1 MIDLSNLTDGSYV
14 ISDAGTYHFTGTYRG
29 TPSAVIDSRGCKAV
43 ISVAANI
50 TEDIIII
57 LEGVNISLTG
67 EKQCPLSAR
76 NTTSTVTVQLK
87 GDNTLSAI
95 HGCPALWTPETTNGK
110 LIIENHS
117 DEKVSLTVQGARG
130 YPGIGPIYA
139 NSQIQINSGT
149 IKATGGSGASG
160 IGSGNYGSAITIT
173 GGEVYAKGG
182 NNGAG
187 IGGNDADV
195 ISISGNNTIVHAEG
209 GFCGAGIGG
218 GYARTGGI
226 ISISG
231 GEVHAS
237 GGAKQGYNS
246 AAGIGGGCIGAGG
259 TISISGGK
267 VYAIGAQGGAGI
279 GGGYIGAAGT
289 ISISGGE
296 VYATGGD
303 SYGTGIG
310 GSIRSIEGTIT
321 ITGGEVTVTKGANAT
336 YDIGGHNAAVD
347 LLIIGP
353 DANVKKNE
361 SNEAVSYSNYSSGFV
376 FSEGFATVKGDATL
390 LADMTIDASER
401 LNIPLTTSL
410 TINQGVTLANEGT
423 IQNDGTIQNNGTI
436 QNDGTIYNNVTISG
450 NGTIE
455 GNAPVSQKAP
465 TEIVDFT
472 VEGKTYNGTPISVT
486 APEVK
491 TTGESAE
498 VVGNATLTFYQ
509 EDTPLG
515 DAPVNAGSYKVI
527 ASYSGDDNY
536 KEADDVIKTF
546 TISKATPRIS
556 ISLPTAD
563 GGLVYDGSLKE
574 ATATVTGVEG
584 ETDALTATLSY
595 QKKTGEDSWEALQE
609 ENKPTDAGTY
619 RANASF
625 PETNNYISASLT
637 SNEFTIQKAI
647 ATIADFTVS
656 DQRFNGNAIVI
667 AAPTVTGVGLS
678 EDVTATLTYKMK
690 DTEDA
695 TYTETAPS
703 NAGSYIV
710 KASYTDDNHAAVDVT
725 KEFNITKA
733 SNSWTTSLTMEGW
746 TYNEDEKEPS
756 AVAEQGEEVT
766 YVYYAK
772 ATDADD
778 YTELERKP
786 TDAGTWY
793 VQAKVTGLANYAD
806 LTSDYVAFTIA
817 QAAVELAFAQLTLT
831 ITQGDAVPANALTN
845 PHNCEVTYS
854 SDNEAVATVDVA
866 TGVVTVVG
874 VGTATITA
882 TAGGNYTGTASY
894 TLTVNRYIPPYTP
907 PTDPVYYTVTIPTEL
922 KGAIIYGG
930 GTHTV
935 EEYTYCSFRIE
946 LDPNG
951 NGEYPT
957 VTKGYWWDTLTPDG
971 QGNYSF
977 MVTGDTEISISE
989 VPTSSY
995 SNYQLTFPTDS
1006 VAESDSTYWSGAYIE
1021 VIGAS
1026 QLRAEVAE
1034 SIDYEAPFGKTVTL
1048 RPIETE
1054 RRKFLQWEDGSTK
1067 RERTLTLQADE
1078 EINALWQHISPV
1090 GIETIVAN
1098 SVIRGEHGQLYIEV
1112 PNACEVV
1119 VYNYNGVPVRAAQL
1133 AAGVNRLMSLNAGL
1147 YIVQLGNAQA
1157 VPVRIR

>member
-1 MIDLSNLTDGSYV
+1 MKAIWKSLTFLLIVFSFADNLKAQSGTLNLDDGSIRITSTGYTQGEAAEV
-14 ISDAGTYHFTGTYRG
+14 TYSGPYT
-29 TPSAVIDSRGCKAV
+29 
-43 ISVAANI
+43 I
-50 TEDIIII
+50 TQTSTVVSNTITVEDHAEVTIT
-57 LEGVNISLTG
+57 LGGVNIKASSPFNAKEAAEVTLKLQNTNTFIATGGCALAAPSTGTLTIM
-67 EKQCPLSAR
+67 
-76 NTTSTVTVQLK
+76 
-87 GDNTLSAI
+87 GDDPNDPFA
-95 HGCPALWTPETTNGK
+95 GK
-110 LIIENHS
+110 LIAKS
-117 DEKVSLTVQGARG
+117 QDRFAA
-130 YPGIGPIYA
+130 GIGVGPNCKI
-139 NSQIQINSGT
+139 IIESGT
-149 IKATGGSGASG
+149 VNATGGSS
-160 IGSGNYGSAITIT
+160 
-173 GGEVYAKGG
+173 
-182 NNGAG
+182 GAG
-187 IGGNDADV
+187 IGGADGDGYSSCGEV
-195 ISISGNNTIVHAEG
+195 TIK
-209 GFCGAGIGG
+209 
-218 GYARTGGI
+218 GGI
-226 ISISG
+226 VRAEAG
-231 GEVHAS
+231 WL
-237 GGAKQGYNS
+237 
-246 AAGIGGGCIGAGG
+246 AAGIGGGSNGG
-259 TISISGGK
+259 CGK
-267 VYAIGAQGGAGI
+267 VTITGGIVTAIGKQESAGI
-279 GGGYIGAAGT
+279 GGSGRG
-289 ISISGGE
+289 SGGE
-296 VYATGGD
+296 VTISGGIVIAQGGVANKKQYAGIGKGHSGHTHGTFSTGNSGNAIIFANFIGD
-303 SYGTGIG
+303 PSGKYFGSWSGLIFEGSEDGKIYGTNY
-310 GSIRSIEGTIT
+310 
-321 ITGGEVTVTKGANAT
+321 TVTQ
-336 YDIGGHNAAVD
+336 
-347 LLIIGP
+347 
-353 DANVKKNE
+353 NVKI
-361 SNEAVSYSNYSSGFV
+361 SSDKKLV
-376 FSEGFATVKGDATL
+376 I
-390 LADMTIDASER
+390 ADGQT
-401 LNIPLTTSL
+401 L
-410 TINQGVTLANEGT
+410 TINQGVTLTNEGT

-436 QNDGTIYNNVTISG
+436 QNDGTIYNNGTISG
-450 NGTIE
+450 TGTIE
-455 GNAPVSQKAP
+455 VNAPVSQKAP

-486 APEVK
+486 APKVK
-491 TTGESAE
+491 TTGESTVE
-498 VVGNATLTFYQ
+498 VGTATLTFYQ
-509 EDTPLG
+509 EDTEQG
-515 DAPVNAGSYKVI
+515 DAPVNAGSYTVK
-527 ASYSGDDNY
+527 ASYAGNDSY
-536 KEADDVIKTF
+536 KAAEDVIKTF

-556 ISLPTAD
+556 ISLPTAE

-619 RANASF
+619 RANATF

-786 TDAGTWY
+786 TNAGTWY